1 MTYPLERDYHFLQ
14 NEFFP
19 VFLSVYLHLC
29 LSLPVQFISYEEINQ
44 KAEEDLLS
52 KELIF
57 KGSRQKEC
65 GLLFLGQKQCR
76 DPKFLRIRI
85 AGRTPIWLM

>member
-29 LSLPVQFISYEEINQ
+29 LSLPVQFISYEEMSFKKRGGVIPYIIYMQ
-44 KAEEDLLS
+44 PFFCC
-52 KELIF
+52 IF
-57 KGSRQKEC
+57 VENLK
-65 GLLFLGQKQCR
+65 LFS
-76 DPKFLRIRI
+76 
-85 AGRTPIWLM
+85 A